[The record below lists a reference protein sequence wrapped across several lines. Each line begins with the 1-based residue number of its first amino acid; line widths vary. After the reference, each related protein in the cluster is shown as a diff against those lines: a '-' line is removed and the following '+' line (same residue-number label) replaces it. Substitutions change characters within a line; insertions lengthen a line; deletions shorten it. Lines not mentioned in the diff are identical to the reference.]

1 MPEHDR
7 TPTPAPEQEP
17 AATAA
22 PQPWMSPGLSWAVT
36 GLAALVALA
45 ALAVVVAQLFVLR
58 PAVAD
63 IEAETQ
69 ARGAVVRAAERFTV
83 EVNNYEAANV
93 DTLKER
99 VSPLLTTRF
108 RTDFEKSIDD
118 LLVQIEE
125 AKLTSEGEVLKSAVA
140 SVDADSA
147 TALVVADAS
156 TESVFDRRARHFR
169 WEIELDKVDGEWLVD
184 NFTPVA

>member
-1 MPEHDR
+1 MHP
-7 TPTPAPEQEP
+7 PAPEEGTD
-17 AATAA
+17 ATAA
-22 PQPWMSPGLSWAVT
+22 APAPWMSPALSWAVT
-36 GLAALVALA
+36 GVAALVAVA

-63 IEAETQ
+63 IEEDAQ

-99 VSPLLTTRF
+99 VGPLLTTRF
-108 RTDFEKSIDD
+108 RTDFEKSIDE

-125 AKLTSEGEVLKSAVA
+125 AKLTSKGEVLKSAVA

-147 TALVVADAS
+147 TALVVADAA

>member
-1 MPEHDR
+1 MSEHDR
-7 TPTPAPEQEP
+7 TPPPAPEP
-17 AATAA
+17 ATDATTSA
-22 PQPWMSPGLSWAVT
+22 WMSPALSWAVT
-36 GLAALVALA
+36 GVAALVALA
-45 ALAVVVAQLFVLR
+45 ALAVVVVQLVVLR

-63 IEAETQ
+63 IEEEAQT
-69 ARGAVVRAAERFTV
+69 RGAVIRAAERFTV
-83 EVNNYEAANV
+83 EVNNYDATDV
-93 DTLKER
+93 GTLKER
-99 VSPLLTTRF
+99 VGPLLTTRF

-118 LLVQIEE
+118 LLAQIEQAE
-125 AKLTSEGEVLKSAVA
+125 LTSEGEVLKSAVA

-147 TALVVADAS
+147 TALVVADAA

>member
-1 MPEHDR
+1 MSEHDR
-7 TPTPAPEQEP
+7 TPPPAPES
-17 AATAA
+17 ATGATST
-22 PQPWMSPGLSWAVT
+22 PWMSPALSWAVT
-36 GLAALVALA
+36 GVAALVALA
-45 ALAVVVAQLFVLR
+45 ALAVVVVQLVVLR

-63 IEAETQ
+63 IEEEAQT
-69 ARGAVVRAAERFTV
+69 RGAVVRAAERFTV
-83 EVNNYEAANV
+83 EVNNYDATDV
-93 DTLKER
+93 GTLKER
-99 VSPLLTTRF
+99 VGPLLTTRF

-118 LLVQIEE
+118 LLVQIEQAE
-125 AKLTSEGEVLKSAVA
+125 LTSEGEVLKSAVA

-147 TALVVADAS
+147 TALVVADAA

>member
-1 MPEHDR
+1 MPS
-7 TPTPAPEQEP
+7 PAPEQGSD
-17 AATAA
+17 ASAA
-22 PQPWMSPGLSWAVT
+22 PATPWMSPGLSWAVT
-36 GLAALVALA
+36 GVAALVAVA
-45 ALAVVVAQLFVLR
+45 ALAVIVAQLFVVR

-63 IEAETQ
+63 IEEEAQ
-69 ARGAVVRAAERFTV
+69 VRGAVVRAAERFTV
-83 EVNNYEAANV
+83 EVNNYDAAAV

-99 VSPLLTTRF
+99 VGPLLTTRF

-125 AKLTSEGEVLKSAVA
+125 AKLTSKGEVLKSAVA

-147 TALVVADAS
+147 TALVVADAA